1 MCGIM
6 YDCYSLS
13 GKIVDKRP
21 EYRTIA
27 TSCQQKP
34 VQNAQDMLQLEET
47 EKGRQKEKGKTS
59 TYSEPTTSTNSTV
72 INKDFHILIR
82 TSVYPQIRYR
92 PPYLVTGGS
101 VKFI

>member
-59 TYSEPTTSTNSTV
+59 TYAHHLNQ
-72 INKDFHILIR
+72 F
-82 TSVYPQIRYR
+82 YR
-92 PPYLVTGGS
+92 NQQGFSYIDPY
-101 VKFI
+101 